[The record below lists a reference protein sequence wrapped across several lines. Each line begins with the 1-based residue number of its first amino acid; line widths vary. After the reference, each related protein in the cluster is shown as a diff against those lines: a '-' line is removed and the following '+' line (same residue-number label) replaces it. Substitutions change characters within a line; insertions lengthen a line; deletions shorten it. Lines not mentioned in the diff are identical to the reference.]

1 MIVAGETEAGAVFAR
16 SDAEV
21 ADLIDHIMTG
31 LNQGGRT
38 ADGFETPPEFGTL
51 AIVEGEYPQETN
63 ERWPISYLQV
73 SVNTSNQYGALTWYT
88 TRTPEGAGNDH
99 ISQFVW
105 ISHNPNPPLLDPRL
119 ILDPGT
125 PIYFPIEAALPVAQV
140 REAAEEFCRVRT
152 GDRPEC
158 IQWMV
163 DPNSLY

>member
-38 ADGFETPPEFGTL
+38 VEGFETPPEYGTL
-51 AIVEGEYPQETN
+51 AIFEGEHPN
-63 ERWPISYLQV
+63 EIEQRWPVSYLQV
-73 SVNTSNQYGALTWYT
+73 SVNTGNQYGALTWYT
-88 TRTPEGAGNDH
+88 TRSPEGAGEDH
-99 ISQFVW
+99 PSRFVW
-105 ISHNPNPPLLDPRL
+105 ISSNPNPPSFDPRL

-125 PIYFPIEAALPVAQV
+125 PLYFPPEAALPVAQV

-152 GDRPEC
+152 GTRPDC
-158 IQWMV
+158 IQWMI